1 MSRELVSI
9 SGVHWLMAGGGGTS
23 GASSV
28 LLDEK
33 LHGRRAARNRMIE
46 QNLPLARAIAR
57 RFPNG
62 PEPVEDLVQDASIG
76 LIRAV
81 DGFRAER
88 GRDLGPYAVPT
99 FVGELR
105 RSVRRRSWP
114 VRVPSGRLDI
124 EPRPVAVT
132 LDEDLEAPGA
142 EAELERSEERLLLHA
157 GIRTLSRRER
167 RAIVLR
173 FYRDWS
179 QERIAEELG
188 VSQPQVSRI
197 LASALRALRAE
208 LVHAR
213 PEAEHCET
221 RHTRLR

>member
-1 MSRELVSI
+1 
-9 SGVHWLMAGGGGTS
+9 MAGGGNSGSSTGVVTERDHERTS
-23 GASSV
+23 
-28 LLDEK
+28 
-33 LHGRRAARNRMIE
+33 ARNRVVE

-57 RFPNG
+57 RFSRG

-81 DGFRAER
+81 DGFRPER
-88 GRDLGPYAVPT
+88 GSNLGAYAVPT
-99 FVGELR
+99 IVGELR

-114 VRVPSGRLDI
+114 VRLPPGRDDATHRAFAVSLDD
-124 EPRPVAVT
+124 R
-132 LDEDLEAPGA
+132 LEAPGA

-173 FYRDWS
+173 YYRDWS
-179 QERIAEELG
+179 QDRIAEELG

-197 LASALRALRAE
+197 LAGALRALREE
-208 LVHAR
+208 LTPTPAPV
-213 PEAEHCET
+213 EHCET

>member
-1 MSRELVSI
+1 MVGWGS
-9 SGVHWLMAGGGGTS
+9 SGSTTAFLHGGGREGNS
-23 GASSV
+23 
-28 LLDEK
+28 
-33 LHGRRAARNRMIE
+33 ARNRVVE

-57 RFPNG
+57 RFPRG
-62 PEPVEDLVQDASIG
+62 PEPVEDLMQDASIG

-88 GRDLGPYAVPT
+88 GGDLGAYAVPT
-99 FVGELR
+99 ILGELR
-105 RSVRRRSWP
+105 RSVQRRSWP
-114 VRVPSGRLDI
+114 IRVPATRVDAV
-124 EPRPVAVT
+124 PRPVAVA
-132 LDEDLEAPGA
+132 LDERIEAPAA
-142 EAELERSEERLLLHA
+142 EAELERSEDRLLLLA

-188 VSQPQVSRI
+188 LSQPQVSRI
-197 LASALRALRAE
+197 LAGALRALREE
-208 LVHAR
+208 LAHTRSPAD
-213 PEAEHCET
+213 HCET

>member
-99 FVGELR
+99 IVGELR

-114 VRVPSGRLDI
+114 VRVPSGRRDI

-132 LDEDLEAPGA
+132 L
-142 EAELERSEERLLLHA
+142 R
-157 GIRTLSRRER
+157 
-167 RAIVLR
+167 V
-173 FYRDWS
+173 WS
-179 QERIAEELG
+179 AFCASG
-188 VSQPQVSRI
+188 QVSKAAMAKRSVGRSVTSS
-197 LASALRALRAE
+197 LASL
-208 LVHAR
+208 
-213 PEAEHCET
+213 T
-221 RHTRLR
+221 G

>member
-1 MSRELVSI
+1 
-9 SGVHWLMAGGGGTS
+9 MAGGGSSSGTGS
-23 GASSV
+23 GLVA
-28 LLDEK
+28 ECGHEHK
-33 LHGRRAARNRMIE
+33 ATRNRVIE

-57 RFPNG
+57 RFSHG
-62 PEPVEDLVQDASIG
+62 SEQVEDLVQDASIG

-81 DGFRAER
+81 DGFRAEL
-88 GRDLGPYAVPT
+88 GNDLGAYAVPT
-99 FVGELR
+99 IVGELR

-114 VRVPSGRLDI
+114 VRVPPGQDDATHS
-124 EPRPVAVT
+124 PVAVS
-132 LDEDLEAPGA
+132 LDERLVAPGA

-197 LASALRALRAE
+197 LAGALRALRDE
-208 LVHAR
+208 LTSAR
-213 PEAEHCET
+213 PRVEHCET